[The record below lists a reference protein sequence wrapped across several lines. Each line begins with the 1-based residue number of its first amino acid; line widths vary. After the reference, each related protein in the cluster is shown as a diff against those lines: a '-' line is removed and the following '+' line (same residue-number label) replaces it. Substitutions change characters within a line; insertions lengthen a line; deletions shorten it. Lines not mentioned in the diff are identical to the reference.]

1 MTVRRVDE
9 VIPANGEA
17 SGVEVRHLTR
27 TGDAELKVIDVDP
40 GSSTPFHSHPH
51 AHEAVIVSG
60 AGAVLLKDVG
70 QPLSPGDVLS
80 LASGEPHAIVGR
92 GTERLRFLC
101 MDRLIE

>member
-9 VIPANGEA
+9 VTPANGEA

-40 GSSTPFHSHPH
+40 GSSTPFHSHSH

-60 AGAVLLKDVG
+60 VGAVLLEDVG
-70 QPLSPGDVLS
+70 QPLSSGDVLS
-80 LASGEPHAIVGR
+80 LAPEEPHAILGL
-92 GTERLRFLC
+92 GTKRLRFVC
-101 MDRLIE
+101 MDRFTE